1 MPCHIRNRFIGYV
14 PEISNSHTSSAQ
26 YEGGLSCRC
35 LFNRG
40 EEWSAEKNLRP
51 VMCVCKRLYVDLMSF
66 WWKANHQLAIK
77 MWFTLRH
84 ESKNV
89 PSSHKVTTEEH
100 SGVESVYE
108 DDVSTMM
115 GWWWR
120 RQQQHLKDRQE
131 QAHKLQ
137 WRKVLGVMYDIYGH
151 SCKLCRH
158 TKHGCQMESP
168 VARGGWWWWTGTIE
182 LSSVQW
188 KEL

>member
-1 MPCHIRNRFIGYV
+1 MSQRLVIATHHQHMRVVCPVVVC
-14 PEISNSHTSSAQ
+14 ST
-26 YEGGLSCRC
+26 
-35 LFNRG
+35 G
-40 EEWSAEKNLRP
+40 EKNGRQKNLRP

-84 ESKNV
+84 ESENV

-100 SGVESVYE
+100 SGVESIYE

-137 WRKVLGVMYDIYGH
+137 WRKVLGVMYDIYSH
-151 SCKLCRH
+151 SCISCGHIQSTGVKWNRPW
-158 TKHGCQMESP
+158 P
-168 VARGGWWWWTGTIE
+168 VEGDDDGQG
-182 LSSVQW
+182 L
-188 KEL
+188 